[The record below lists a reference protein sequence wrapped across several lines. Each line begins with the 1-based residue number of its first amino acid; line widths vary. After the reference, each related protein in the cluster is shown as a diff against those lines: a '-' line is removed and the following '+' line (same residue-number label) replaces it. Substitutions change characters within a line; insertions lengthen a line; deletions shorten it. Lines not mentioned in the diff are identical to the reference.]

1 MSGASVKAVL
11 GPTNTGKTH
20 LAIERLCAHSSG
32 MMGFPL
38 RLLAREVYDR
48 VRSIKGDSTVAL
60 ITGEEKILPPHAKW
74 LICTVESMPVE
85 RDVAFVAIDEAQLGT
100 DPERGHVF
108 TDRIL
113 NIRGREETMILGA
126 ATLAP
131 LLRSLVP
138 EAEIIN
144 RPRFSNLSYVGPKK
158 LSRLPPRTAIV
169 AFSAEEVYGIAEMI
183 RRTRGGSAVVMG
195 ALSPRTRNAQVA
207 MFESGDV
214 DYLVATDAIGMGL
227 NLDLGHVAFASLSKF
242 DGKRQRRLY
251 TSEMAQIAGRA
262 GRHQRDGS
270 FGVLA
275 GGERQPDFTDLE
287 IERIENHR
295 FPALDHLYWRE
306 ADPDFTSVESLI
318 ASLERAPELVTLRPA
333 PEAIDLAVLKRIQ
346 ELGELR
352 DFLHTST
359 RVARLW
365 EICGLADFRHMGAEF
380 HSRQVIQIFRYL
392 VTGSGVIPTDTIASE
407 LARLDSVQ
415 GDISALTAR
424 IAAVRTWAYASQRR
438 DWLTDAEEWAERTR
452 ALEQRLSDALH
463 EKLTQR
469 FVDRRTTLLV
479 RSMAADAAPL
489 DVRFAE
495 NGAITVEDEPL
506 GTLDGFALRIDHSAR
521 LEDRKR
527 LIAAVE
533 RRLPSEIERRAGLLV
548 AGPEREFALST
559 KAGEEIVILW
569 KGASVATLRRGRT
582 LLTPSILLHSA
593 LARLPSALRSQVQ
606 ERLETWLKHCVETRL
621 APLNQFQRISKD
633 PEMPAAI
640 RAIVATLIST
650 AGLCT
655 RSILDTNLEALSPPD
670 RRRLRQAGI
679 VIGALDIFHHGLLK
693 PEATRLRMALLAVN
707 RNRAMPPLP
716 MPGLT
721 LLDRPAPELAASALE
736 AGYRNF
742 GTQMVRID
750 LVERIARGLHDQRSG
765 KSNFVPD
772 AKIATQLGI
781 GQPTLVRILR
791 TLGFKPAGST
801 NPELWRWIGRHHRKQ
816 EFGRPNGSFGD
827 LRDRMKGTKI

>member
-38 RLLAREVYDR
+38 RLLAREVFDR
-48 VRSIKGDSTVAL
+48 VRSIKGDSAVAL

-85 RDVAFVAIDEAQLGT
+85 RDVAFVAIDEAQLGS

-113 NIRGREETMILGA
+113 NVRGREETMILGA

-144 RPRFSNLSYVGPKK
+144 RPRFSNLSYGGPKK
-158 LSRLPPRTAIV
+158 LSRLPARSAIV

-183 RRTRGGSAVVMG
+183 RRTRGGSAVVLG

-262 GRHQRDGS
+262 GRHQRDGT

-275 GGERQPDFTDLE
+275 GGERQQNFTDVE

-295 FPALDHLYWRE
+295 FAPLDHLFWRE
-306 ADPDFTSVESLI
+306 AEPDFTCMDALI
-318 ASLERAPELVTLRPA
+318 ASLERTPDLINLRPA

-346 ELGELR
+346 EVGELR
-352 DFLHTST
+352 DLLNTPA
-359 RVARLW
+359 RIARLW
-365 EICGLADFRHMGAEF
+365 EVCGLPDFRHMGAEF
-380 HSRQVIQIFRYL
+380 HSRLVMQIFRYL
-392 VTGSGVIPTDTIASE
+392 ESGAGVIPAHAIASE

-415 GDISALTAR
+415 GDISALTGR

-438 DWLTDAEEWAERTR
+438 DWLTDAEEWAERTV

-479 RSMAADAAPL
+479 RSMAADAPPL

-495 NGAITVEDEPL
+495 NGAIMVEDEPL
-506 GTLDGFALRIDHSAR
+506 GTLDGFVLRIDHATR
-521 LEDRKR
+521 LEDHKR

-533 RRLPSEIERRAGLLV
+533 KRLPSEIERRALLLID
-548 AGPEREFALST
+548 GSEREFTLCTLPGQDIA
-559 KAGEEIVILW
+559 ILW

-582 LLTPSILLHSA
+582 LLTPSVLLHSA
-593 LARLPSALRSQVQ
+593 LGRLPPVLRLQVQ
-606 ERLETWLKHCVETRL
+606 ERLETWLTHCVQTRL

-640 RAIVATLIST
+640 RAIIATLIST
-650 AGLCT
+650 TGLCT
-655 RSILDTNLEALSPPD
+655 RSMLDTNLEALPPPE
-670 RRRLRQAGI
+670 RRRLRQTGI

-693 PEATRLRMALLAVN
+693 PEATRLRMALLAVE
-707 RNRAMPPLP
+707 RNRPMPPLP

-721 LLDRPAPELAASALE
+721 LLDRPAPELAASALD

-742 GTQMVRID
+742 GNQMVRID
-750 LVERIARGLHDQRSG
+750 LVERIARALHEQRSG
-765 KSNFVPD
+765 KSSFVPD
-772 AKIATQLGI
+772 ATIATQLGI
-781 GQPTLVRILR
+781 GQPTLARIMR
-791 TLGFKPAGST
+791 ALGFKPAGST
-801 NPELWRWIGRHHRKQ
+801 NPELWRWIGRHRRKQ
-816 EFGRPNGSFGD
+816 ELIRPSGSFAV
-827 LRDRMKGTKI
+827 LRDWIRKEKS